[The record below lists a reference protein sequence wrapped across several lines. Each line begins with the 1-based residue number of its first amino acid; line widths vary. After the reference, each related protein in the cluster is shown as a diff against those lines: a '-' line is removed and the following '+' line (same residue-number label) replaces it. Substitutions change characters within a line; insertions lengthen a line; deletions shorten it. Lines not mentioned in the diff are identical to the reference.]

1 LKKTHQFGLVG
12 KNISYSF
19 SRKYFA
25 TKFESQVFDDYSY
38 ENFDL
43 NFISDFPEI
52 LKNNPNIKGLNV
64 TIPYKETIIPYL
76 DKLSKKA
83 TIIGAVNTIK
93 FTKSGKLK
101 GYNSDWYGFKKAI
114 APFLKN
120 HHKKA
125 LILGTG
131 GASKAIAYALDQMN
145 ITYSFVSRIANTNT
159 ISYELLNETT
169 FENHQIIINTTP
181 LGTFPNTN
189 EFPMLPYS
197 FFTSNHIAFDLI
209 YNPEKTKFLERAEKN
224 GATIVN
230 GHSMLVHQAEKSWE
244 IWNK

>member
-1 LKKTHQFGLVG
+1 MKKTHQFGLVG

>member
-25 TKFESQVFDDYSY
+25 TKFESEVFENYSY

-43 NFISDFPEI
+43 NSITEFPEI
-52 LKNNPNIKGLNV
+52 FKKNVNIKGLNI
-64 TIPYKETIIPYL
+64 TIPYKEEVIPFL
-76 DKLSKKA
+76 DKLSKQA
-83 TIIGAVNTIK
+83 TAIGAVNTVKI
-93 FTKSGKLK
+93 TKKGKLK

-114 APFLKN
+114 KPFLKN

-131 GASKAIAYALDQMN
+131 GASKAIAYALEQMK
-145 ITYSFVSRIANTNT
+145 ITYSFVSREANSNS
-159 ISYELLNETT
+159 ISYELLNQTT

-181 LGTFPNTN
+181 LGTFPDVG
-189 EFPMLPYS
+189 EFPFLPYS
-197 FFTSNHIAFDLI
+197 FFTSNHIAFDVI
-209 YNPEKTKFLERAEKN
+209 YNPEKTQFLKRAEKN

-230 GHSMLVHQAEKSWE
+230 GHSMLVNQAEKSWK

>member
-1 LKKTHQFGLVG
+1 MKNTHQFGLVG

-19 SRKYFA
+19 SRKHFA
-25 TKFESQVFDDYSY
+25 TKFESNVFDGFTY

-43 NFISDFPEI
+43 ETIEEFPEI
-52 LKNNPNIKGLNV
+52 FNKNASIKGLNI
-64 TIPYKETIIPYL
+64 TIPYKEAVIPFL

-83 TIIGAVNTIK
+83 SKIGAVNTIK
-93 FTKSGKLK
+93 ITKSGKLK

-114 APFLKN
+114 EPFLKN

-145 ITYSFVSRIANTNT
+145 ITYSFVSRVANANT
-159 ISYELLNETT
+159 ISYELLNQTT

-181 LGTFPNTN
+181 LGTFPDVS
-189 EFPMLPYS
+189 EFPFLPYS

-209 YNPEKTKFLERAEKN
+209 YNPEKTQFLKRAEKN
-224 GATIVN
+224 GATIIN
-230 GHSMLVHQAEKSWE
+230 GHSMLVHQAEKSWQ